1 MIFFNTAKQFGEL
14 DEDVVEKLKYA
25 KWKAADITTAIR
37 EGRVPTP
44 GPAAPE
50 EDFMDESQFSSMPNN
65 GVENSMMD
73 YNSFP
78 NTPINQGSFEYNQP
92 RNSGP
97 SGEVPSSFNFMP
109 PPPSNFED
117 FERESYNSSSY
128 ETSDSMFPSTPNTES
143 YQQPTQN
150 YAPPPA
156 YNEKSNSGNNYG
168 SQSPYGSHS
177 PSNSFSYEPQQSFEF
192 PSTPTG
198 GNTSFQGNTGSFNSQ
213 LSSGSPMNVDIS
225 ENTSNYSVQ
234 QSFSPAVQSFTPQSQ
249 PSHNFTP
256 NSSQSFNRP
265 TQNHVNA
272 YNATPPQ
279 NPGAVQMNA
288 QYQPMRNSYNLNST
302 VRYSGAP
309 DMNQAYK
316 YGRFAVSALQF
327 EDVPTAIQNLKNAL
341 VLLGGNA

>member
-1 MIFFNTAKQFGEL
+1 MG
-14 DEDVVEKLKYA
+14 
-25 KWKAADITTAIR
+25 
-37 EGRVPTP
+37 
-44 GPAAPE
+44 
-50 EDFMDESQFSSMPNN
+50 
-65 GVENSMMD
+65 
-73 YNSFP
+73 
-78 NTPINQGSFEYNQP
+78 
-92 RNSGP
+92 
-97 SGEVPSSFNFMP
+97 
-109 PPPSNFED
+109 
-117 FERESYNSSSY
+117 
-128 ETSDSMFPSTPNTES
+128 
-143 YQQPTQN
+143 
-150 YAPPPA
+150 
-156 YNEKSNSGNNYG
+156 
-168 SQSPYGSHS
+168 
-177 PSNSFSYEPQQSFEF
+177 PQQSFEF

-198 GNTSFQGNTGSFNSQ
+198 GNTSFQGNT
-213 LSSGSPMNVDIS
+213 DIS

-272 YNATPPQ
+272 PQ